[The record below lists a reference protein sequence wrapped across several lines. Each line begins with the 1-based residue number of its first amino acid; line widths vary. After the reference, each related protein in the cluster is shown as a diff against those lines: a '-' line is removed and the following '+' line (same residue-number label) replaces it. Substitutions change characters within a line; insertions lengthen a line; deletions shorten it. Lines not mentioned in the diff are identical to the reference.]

1 MFKLEKVKTIFE
13 KEKESLKY
21 KLIVSFLVISIIPFF
36 IMQMISYY
44 SITENMKDNMQE
56 LVNSNLIQTQK
67 TLNLTLESYGDLL
80 YQIYSDE
87 EIIQCVE
94 NINNNVDIEINTNML
109 RRKLKKLCNAKSQI
123 QALTLMTD
131 SGQTIFYDKLTSSS
145 TKSSWIN
152 INQYN
157 YENVIKNNERILIPT
172 RFATKIEKYNYYIF
186 HMAHRFVKNTDIDK
200 RIGIIIMSIDAKVLN
215 EICNEN
221 DLGNKKNGITY
232 IYDKYRN
239 IVFFPDRKKMGR
251 NLSYYHLEEVENAKN
266 FSVKLMENNQ
276 YTTDQL
282 EVPKNAHIG
291 ITELKDKKTNWTIEY
306 IYDQSELYRSI
317 NLQRKIFLL
326 VSFIT
331 INILLL
337 IILGV
342 TDRLTSSIRIILKA
356 MNSAGEGEL
365 SVVISITE
373 DMHQEIRLIAEHFN
387 RMIANISDLVEKVKI
402 ITLKQKESEI
412 KALEAQINPHF
423 LYNTLDTINW
433 KIIEKEEYEI
443 SNMINSLATIL
454 RYAIQNSSE
463 CVKIREELEWVKKYV
478 YLQQSRLSVPFEFIL
493 NVDESV
499 LESMIHKLILQPFL
513 ENSIIHGFY
522 NVDNTCLLC
531 IEIKDEGSKIRINII
546 DNGRGMDK
554 ETIEKIK
561 QNKKVNDLDD
571 CHIGIDNVIERLEMY
586 YGSSAEFLI
595 ESEIGKGVKI
605 SITLPKILRK

>member
-172 RFATKIEKYNYYIF
+172 RFAAKIEKYNYYIF

-200 RIGIIIMSIDAKVLN
+200 RIGIIIISIDAKVLN

>member
-373 DMHQEIRLIAEHFN
+373 DMPQEIRLIAEHFN

-513 ENSIIHGFY
+513 ENSIIHGIDENKENQKIIIKIMSEEENILISIKDNGKGFNSKEKVKDNKLSGIGWN
-522 NVDNTCLLC
+522 NVD
-531 IEIKDEGSKIRINII
+531 ERIKLTFGL
-546 DNGRGMDK
+546 GYGT
-554 ETIEKIK
+554 TIYSEV
-561 QNKKVNDLDD
+561 NKGT
-571 CHIGIDNVIERLEMY
+571 I
-586 YGSSAEFLI
+586 
-595 ESEIGKGVKI
+595 VKI
-605 SITLPKILRK
+605 VIPKSI

>member
-13 KEKESLKY
+13 KEKKSLKY

-36 IMQMISYY
+36 IMQMFSYY
-44 SITENMKDNMQE
+44 SITDNMKDNMQE

-67 TLNLTLESYGDLL
+67 TLNLTLESYEDLL
-80 YQIYSDE
+80 YQIYIDE

-94 NINNNVDIEINTNML
+94 NINNNVDIEINTNIL

-152 INQYN
+152 TNQYN

-172 RFATKIEKYNYYIF
+172 RFATKIEKNNYYIF
-186 HMAHRFVKNTDIDK
+186 HMAHRLVKNTDINK
-200 RIGIIIMSIDAKVLN
+200 RIGIIIMSIDSKVLN

-221 DLGNKKNGITY
+221 NLENEKNGITY

-373 DMHQEIRLIAEHFN
+373 DMPQEIRLIAEHFN
-387 RMIANISDLVEKVKI
+387 RMIANISDLIEKVKI

-433 KIIEKEEYEI
+433 KVIEKEEYEI

-571 CHIGIDNVIERLEMY
+571 CHIGIDNVIGRLEMY
-586 YGSSAEFLI
+586 YGNSAEFLI
-595 ESEIGKGVKI
+595 ESEIDEGVKI
-605 SITLPKILRK
+605 SITLPKILRE

>member
-200 RIGIIIMSIDAKVLN
+200 RIGIIIISIDAKVLN

-373 DMHQEIRLIAEHFN
+373 DMPQEIRLIAEHFN

-402 ITLKQKESEI
+402 LTLKQKESEI

-493 NVDESV
+493 NVDGSV

-571 CHIGIDNVIERLEMY
+571 CHIGIDNVIGRLEMY

>member
-200 RIGIIIMSIDAKVLN
+200 RIGIIIISIDAKVLN

-571 CHIGIDNVIERLEMY
+571 CHIGIDNVIGRLEMY

>member
-1 MFKLEKVKTIFE
+1 MFKLERVKTIFE

-200 RIGIIIMSIDAKVLN
+200 RIGIIIISIDAKVLN

-571 CHIGIDNVIERLEMY
+571 CHIGIDNVIGRLEMY

>member
-221 DLGNKKNGITY
+221 DLGNKK
-232 IYDKYRN
+232 
-239 IVFFPDRKKMGR
+239 MG
-251 NLSYYHLEEVENAKN
+251 
-266 FSVKLMENNQ
+266 
-276 YTTDQL
+276 
-282 EVPKNAHIG
+282 
-291 ITELKDKKTNWTIEY
+291 
-306 IYDQSELYRSI
+306 
-317 NLQRKIFLL
+317 
-326 VSFIT
+326 
-331 INILLL
+331 
-337 IILGV
+337 
-342 TDRLTSSIRIILKA
+342 
-356 MNSAGEGEL
+356 
-365 SVVISITE
+365 
-373 DMHQEIRLIAEHFN
+373 
-387 RMIANISDLVEKVKI
+387 
-402 ITLKQKESEI
+402 
-412 KALEAQINPHF
+412 
-423 LYNTLDTINW
+423 
-433 KIIEKEEYEI
+433 
-443 SNMINSLATIL
+443 
-454 RYAIQNSSE
+454 
-463 CVKIREELEWVKKYV
+463 
-478 YLQQSRLSVPFEFIL
+478 
-493 NVDESV
+493 
-499 LESMIHKLILQPFL
+499 
-513 ENSIIHGFY
+513 
-522 NVDNTCLLC
+522 
-531 IEIKDEGSKIRINII
+531 
-546 DNGRGMDK
+546 
-554 ETIEKIK
+554 
-561 QNKKVNDLDD
+561 
-571 CHIGIDNVIERLEMY
+571 
-586 YGSSAEFLI
+586 
-595 ESEIGKGVKI
+595 
-605 SITLPKILRK
+605 

>member
-373 DMHQEIRLIAEHFN
+373 DMPQEIRLIAEHFN

-493 NVDESV
+493 NVDGSV

-571 CHIGIDNVIERLEMY
+571 CHIGIDNVIGRLEMY

>member
-571 CHIGIDNVIERLEMY
+571 CHIGIDNVIGRLEMY

>member
-200 RIGIIIMSIDAKVLN
+200 RIGIIIISIDAKVLN

-493 NVDESV
+493 NVDGSV

-571 CHIGIDNVIERLEMY
+571 CHIGIDNVIGRLEMY